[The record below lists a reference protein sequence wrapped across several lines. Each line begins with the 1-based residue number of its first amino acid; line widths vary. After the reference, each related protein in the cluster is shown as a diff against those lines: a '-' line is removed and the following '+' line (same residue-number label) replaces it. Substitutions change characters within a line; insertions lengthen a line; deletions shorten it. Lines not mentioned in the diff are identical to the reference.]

1 MRQVSVAQV
10 NGSEVSANAYVLCLM
25 PYALCLMIAA
35 QVNGSEVSANLNR
48 REASNRFI
56 EQTLE
61 HFWLYTD
68 PLA

>member
-1 MRQVSVAQV
+1 
-10 NGSEVSANAYVLCLM
+10 
-25 PYALCLMIAA
+25 MIAA

>member
-1 MRQVSVAQV
+1 MIAAQV
-10 NGSEVSANAYVLCLM
+10 NGSEVSANAYDLCLM

-35 QVNGSEVSANLNR
+35 QVNGSEVSANR

>member
-1 MRQVSVAQV
+1 MRQVIVAQV
-10 NGSEVSANAYVLCLM
+10 NGSEVSAN
-25 PYALCLMIAA
+25 
-35 QVNGSEVSANLNR
+35 R
-48 REASNRFI
+48 REASNRFV